1 MVNRVISYCIFVGK
15 PRCRSGMWGEGAYRP
30 LSSGSGLLR
39 IFYKLKTMMKSK
51 RLILC
56 LLGLCGLVRCRSS
69 TDRSVKDG
77 LGELGYRFVESGAG
91 GEGGAQVYDGLGA
104 FVESLDVLR
113 QQEVAPPA
121 GAAGVPLLDLP
132 PVRRTLPGGFTLLTR
147 GLTPEGEPAFRL
159 WPKLEDQ
166 RVQGNEWAVGLGYG
180 YHWILSRHWSLE
192 AELGLGY
199 SFADFDAYTSAA
211 SVATSWKSAPPTV
224 SCPPKLSVSFI
235 YVFK

>member
-1 MVNRVISYCIFVGK
+1 MFA
-15 PRCRSGMWGEGAYRP
+15 GAVR
-30 LSSGSGLLR
+30 
-39 IFYKLKTMMKSK
+39 
-51 RLILC
+51 
-56 LLGLCGLVRCRSS
+56 LVRCRSS

-77 LGELGYRFVESGAG
+77 FGELGYRFVESGAG
-91 GEGGAQVYDGLGA
+91 GKGGAQVYDGLGA

-113 QQEVAPPA
+113 QQEWRHLRVQPEYRYWICRPFGGHFLGLHASYTRFNA
-121 GAAGVPLLDLP
+121 GGVNLP
-132 PVRRTLPGGFTLLTR
+132 FG
-147 GLTPEGEPAFRL
+147 L

-199 SFADFDAYTSAA
+199 SFADFDAYECRKCGDKLEERTTHRF
-211 SVATSWKSAPPTV
+211 VPT
-224 SCPPKLSVSFI
+224 KLSVSFI